1 MRSRR
6 RPFTISN
13 LLPVLLA
20 VAAFALAALIPHP
33 ATILLILTGDALA
46 IVALADWLDVR
57 RTTTATHAWV
67 DRATTCFALLFA
79 YTVFANILVGYPLL
93 WSLRDHSLG
102 ATLALSTLVVI
113 VLLSMWKLWP
123 IFGLV
128 CVRRRPGRFS
138 IALENAQRISTD
150 NEIYFSHGLAV
161 SFSLLILAIGAAAA
175 SGLGGIFVG
184 GTRTLALIAY
194 AIVVV
199 PAASLIIINRTATA
213 LLADAKRRRAIAQL
227 ERIEAAPT
235 PVAVEETIPE
245 NAAGEELDAMLLRCV
260 RAGQTQLALAAL
272 DRGANPN
279 CVPPAEDRD
288 QRSVVELASVNPD
301 VRLLRGLIAKGADL
315 NRAHAG
321 LPPLI
326 AATRDS
332 LEGRPDAVM
341 TLLTNGADP
350 RCADARAETPLHCA
364 ALCEKPILAAL
375 LCDAGAPLD
384 AQNADGFT
392 PLGVACAASN
402 WDMVRFLLERGAK
415 PENEHGQPALIA
427 AATVDDDDPQ
437 GIKLLLKRKARVDA
451 RGRLKRTALMTA
463 AMHGNAFIAQQLL
476 DAGAQIDLADAQGT
490 TALMEAARAGADDVL
505 DVFASRKPTLD
516 LTDAKGRTALIIACQ
531 SVKANEAI
539 VRRLLDMGASRDI
552 AVADGRRAV
561 DFAAAGGRWNIVAL
575 IDADYPRPQSIAADS
590 AITANDDSPDH
601 LLDALRFG
609 HWNVVERFDQKVG
622 EWPQATLAR
631 LFVELMTHD
640 DASARRWL
648 LLHGLDTE
656 ASTSDKPLFATVL
669 AALPASL
676 AAANDLL
683 DAGAHVG
690 GYAVASSIAA
700 SSNDVHR
707 RDIESFVLRSI
718 ERGADIFSVDATG
731 ASALAHAV
739 AAGSLTLARELLA
752 RGVDPNARD
761 HLGRTPLFAC
771 LTQPKDIAIDMIKL
785 LIGAGADPDVT
796 AANGETP
803 MGLALARPEPALQQ
817 WLNWHAWKLPRRPLR
832 DRDLLSAASS
842 GDVSAVS
849 KLLGLGFS
857 IDVLDAQGA
866 TPLLRAAGSGHA
878 DVVAFLLD
886 NGADATMTASS
897 GGTALS
903 AAVIARSTEV
913 IAALVSHGVAIDQRL
928 KGGGTAL
935 MIAAA
940 MGYPEIVATLLNA
953 GADVDAVDDSHT
965 RALHAASHFAFH
977 GRDTER
983 SQRTLEAL
991 LDKSAGVDARN
1002 AEGQTPLLLLL
1013 GAHAEAGASADQK
1026 ALLALM
1032 PLLLKRHADINAAD
1046 NRGVTALHACAMHGL
1061 LLPARALVA
1070 AGADIAL
1077 RDMRERTPR
1086 EVAHLLGFID
1096 VAKELAPP
1104 PLARPNVL
1112 SARKA
1117 ANEFD

>member
-6 RPFTISN
+6 QPFTIAN
-13 LLPVLLA
+13 VLPFLLA
-20 VAAFALAALIPHP
+20 VAIFVLAMLIPHP
-33 ATILLILTGDALA
+33 ATILLMLIGDTIAAITIADLA
-46 IVALADWLDVR
+46 GPRGRDVASRSWSD
-57 RTTTATHAWV
+57 RTIT
-67 DRATTCFALLFA
+67 FFGLLFA

-93 WSLRDHSLG
+93 WLLRDHSLG
-102 ATLALSTLVVI
+102 ATLALSTFVVI
-113 VLLSMWKLWP
+113 VLLSVWKLWP

-128 CVRRRPGRFS
+128 CLRHRPSRFS
-138 IALENAQRISTD
+138 IMLEDAQRLSTD

-161 SFSLLILAIGAAAA
+161 SFSLLILAIGAAAVA
-175 SGLGGIFVG
+175 GVGGIFAGSARVAA
-184 GTRTLALIAY
+184 LALY
-194 AIVVV
+194 AILLV

-213 LLADAKRRRAIAQL
+213 LLADAKRRRLVAHMEHDPIV
-227 ERIEAAPT
+227 PT
-235 PVAVEETIPE
+235 PDAPLEKIPE
-245 NAAGEELDAMLLRCV
+245 NAAVEELDAMLLRCV

-279 CVPPAEDRD
+279 GVPPANDRD
-288 QRSVVELASVNPD
+288 QRSVVELASVSPD

-341 TLLTNGADP
+341 MLLTNGADP
-350 RCADARAETPLHCA
+350 RCADARGETPLHCA
-364 ALCEKPILAAL
+364 VLCEKPILAAL

-427 AATVDDDDPQ
+427 TATVDDDDPQ
-437 GIKLLLKRKARVDA
+437 GVKLLLKRKARVDA

-490 TALMEAARAGADDVL
+490 TALMEAARAGAEDVL
-505 DVFASRKPTLD
+505 DVFAALDPTLD

-539 VRRLLDMGASRDI
+539 VRRLLAMRAARDV

-561 DFAAAGGRWNIVAL
+561 DFAAAAGRWNIVAL
-575 IDADYPRPQSIAADS
+575 IDPDYPRPQNVAADNTV
-590 AITANDDSPDH
+590 AADDYSSEH

-609 HWNVVERFDQKVG
+609 HWNVVERFNDKVR
-622 EWPQATLAR
+622 EWPQTTLAR
-631 LFVELMTHD
+631 LFVELMTHE

-648 LLHGLDTE
+648 LMHGLDVE
-656 ASTSDKPLFATVL
+656 ANPTDKPLLAVVM

-683 DAGAHVG
+683 DAGVQVG
-690 GYAVASSIAA
+690 GYLIISTIATLLH
-700 SSNDVHR
+700 DEHR
-707 RDIESFVLRSI
+707 HALESLALRSI
-718 ERGADIFSVDATG
+718 ERGADIFATDDSG

-739 AAGSLTLARELLA
+739 GFGSLTLARELLA

-771 LTQPKDIAIDMIKL
+771 LALPKDVAIDMIKL

-796 AANGETP
+796 AASGETP
-803 MGLALARPEPALQQ
+803 MGLALARPEPSLQQ

-832 DRDLLSAASS
+832 DSDLLSAASS

-866 TPLLRAAGSGHA
+866 TPLLRAAGNGHA

-886 NGADATMTASS
+886 NGADATKCASS

-903 AAVIARSTEV
+903 AAVIARSPTV
-913 IAALVSHGVAIDQRL
+913 ISALVSHGVSIDQRL

-977 GRDTER
+977 GRDPER
-983 SQRTLEAL
+983 AQRTLETL
-991 LDKSAGVDARN
+991 LDKGASVDVRN
-1002 AEGQTPLLLLL
+1002 SEGQTPLLLLL

-1026 ALLALM
+1026 SLLTLM
-1032 PLLLKRHADINAAD
+1032 PLLLKRHADINVAD

-1096 VAKELAPP
+1096 VAKELAPSM
-1104 PLARPNVL
+1104 LTKPNVL